1 MSKIVWFFVIFL
13 KLYVDTALSTR
24 RFSYV
29 QIDAN
34 NHIVTFDESSSKTTS
49 IRCSNKNQRITINQ
63 AFWHAKTEKDRKSY
77 PSCQKPEYL
86 LRQGWQDQ
94 TVIIQQKCSNQ
105 SMVSDQCDI
114 SYKYV
119 NWEKNWTANLKS
131 QDLLLQKLWIYFLYW
146 PPFWVTP
153 FQKKTQ
159 KNKLYLRF
167 RLISHFFADC
177 FWRRKWFHEFFWT
190 FFAYFRAMYM
200 GQATAQILKLND
212 FPFYRSSS
220 SQVVPIKGSWHIC
233 YSCRK
238 LNYGHSKSN
247 LTLAIDFSKTLLRNL
262 LQPPWSSSESKEII
276 HSFRRA
282 DVSEYN
288 R

>member
-119 NWEKNWTANLKS
+119 CLCRRSKNSLIY
-131 QDLLLQKLWIYFLYW
+131 QKRLFYNIHVLF
-146 PPFWVTP
+146 VH
-153 FQKKTQ
+153 
-159 KNKLYLRF
+159 F
-167 RLISHFFADC
+167 RSH
-177 FWRRKWFHEFFWT
+177 
-190 FFAYFRAMYM
+190 
-200 GQATAQILKLND
+200 
-212 FPFYRSSS
+212 
-220 SQVVPIKGSWHIC
+220 
-233 YSCRK
+233 
-238 LNYGHSKSN
+238 
-247 LTLAIDFSKTLLRNL
+247 
-262 LQPPWSSSESKEII
+262 
-276 HSFRRA
+276 
-282 DVSEYN
+282 
-288 R
+288 

>member
-119 NWEKNWTANLKS
+119 NWEKIELRIWKARIYYFKSFEFIFFTGPLFESLHSKKRLK
-131 QDLLLQKLWIYFLYW
+131 K
-146 PPFWVTP
+146 
-153 FQKKTQ
+153 
-159 KNKLYLRF
+159 
-167 RLISHFFADC
+167 
-177 FWRRKWFHEFFWT
+177 
-190 FFAYFRAMYM
+190 
-200 GQATAQILKLND
+200 QILNFD
-212 FPFYRSSS
+212 SSS
-220 SQVVPIKGSWHIC
+220 PCLIVEFEG
-233 YSCRK
+233 
-238 LNYGHSKSN
+238 
-247 LTLAIDFSKTLLRNL
+247 DM
-262 LQPPWSSSESKEII
+262 
-276 HSFRRA
+276 
-282 DVSEYN
+282 
-288 R
+288 

>member
-105 SMVSDQCDI
+105 SKVSDQCDI

-153 FQKKTQ
+153 FQKKT
-159 KNKLYLRF
+159 KKTNCTCVFASYCTFLPIASDAESDFTNFFL
-167 RLISHFFADC
+167 HFFC
-177 FWRRKWFHEFFWT
+177 VF
-190 FFAYFRAMYM
+190 
-200 GQATAQILKLND
+200 
-212 FPFYRSSS
+212 
-220 SQVVPIKGSWHIC
+220 
-233 YSCRK
+233 
-238 LNYGHSKSN
+238 
-247 LTLAIDFSKTLLRNL
+247 
-262 LQPPWSSSESKEII
+262 
-276 HSFRRA
+276 
-282 DVSEYN
+282 
-288 R
+288 

>member
-119 NWEKNWTANLKS
+119 NWEKNCTANLKS
-131 QDLLLQKLWIYFLYW
+131 QDLLCTSK
-146 PPFWVTP
+146 
-153 FQKKTQ
+153 
-159 KNKLYLRF
+159 
-167 RLISHFFADC
+167 
-177 FWRRKWFHEFFWT
+177 
-190 FFAYFRAMYM
+190 AM
-200 GQATAQILKLND
+200 
-212 FPFYRSSS
+212 
-220 SQVVPIKGSWHIC
+220 
-233 YSCRK
+233 
-238 LNYGHSKSN
+238 
-247 LTLAIDFSKTLLRNL
+247 
-262 LQPPWSSSESKEII
+262 
-276 HSFRRA
+276 
-282 DVSEYN
+282 
-288 R
+288 

>member
-119 NWEKNWTANLKS
+119 NWEKKLKYEFEKPGFTTPKALNLFS
-131 QDLLLQKLWIYFLYW
+131 LLAPFLSHSI
-146 PPFWVTP
+146 P
-153 FQKKTQ
+153 KK
-159 KNKLYLRF
+159 
-167 RLISHFFADC
+167 D
-177 FWRRKWFHEFFWT
+177 
-190 FFAYFRAMYM
+190 
-200 GQATAQILKLND
+200 
-212 FPFYRSSS
+212 
-220 SQVVPIKGSWHIC
+220 
-233 YSCRK
+233 
-238 LNYGHSKSN
+238 
-247 LTLAIDFSKTLLRNL
+247 
-262 LQPPWSSSESKEII
+262 
-276 HSFRRA
+276 
-282 DVSEYN
+282 
-288 R
+288 

>member
-131 QDLLLQKLWIYFLYW
+131 QDLLLQKLISMFLNLFSLLA
-146 PPFWVTP
+146 PFLSHSIP
-153 FQKKTQ
+153 KKDS

-177 FWRRKWFHEFFWT
+177 FWRRKWFHEFFLH
-190 FFAYFRAMYM
+190 FFCVF
-200 GQATAQILKLND
+200 
-212 FPFYRSSS
+212 
-220 SQVVPIKGSWHIC
+220 
-233 YSCRK
+233 
-238 LNYGHSKSN
+238 
-247 LTLAIDFSKTLLRNL
+247 
-262 LQPPWSSSESKEII
+262 
-276 HSFRRA
+276 
-282 DVSEYN
+282 
-288 R
+288 

>member
-119 NWEKNWTANLKS
+119 NWGKKLKYEFEKPGFTTSKANINVFEFIFFAGPLFESLHSKKRLKK
-131 QDLLLQKLWIYFLYW
+131 QIVPFLPQIVLFCRLLL
-146 PPFWVTP
+146 
-153 FQKKTQ
+153 TQ
-159 KNKLYLRF
+159 KV
-167 RLISHFFADC
+167 IS
-177 FWRRKWFHEFFWT
+177 
-190 FFAYFRAMYM
+190 
-200 GQATAQILKLND
+200 
-212 FPFYRSSS
+212 
-220 SQVVPIKGSWHIC
+220 
-233 YSCRK
+233 
-238 LNYGHSKSN
+238 
-247 LTLAIDFSKTLLRNL
+247 
-262 LQPPWSSSESKEII
+262 
-276 HSFRRA
+276 
-282 DVSEYN
+282 
-288 R
+288 